1 MRKFNWKHTILIAF
15 LLISIIS
22 CQKDEPNTE
31 LELES
36 YFEQFWNDFDK
47 TYSYFS
53 LKQVDWDSVYQANKR
68 RINSETTSSEFE
80 TILTDII
87 LSLKDIHV
95 RLITNTKTHKYSN
108 NDLFDRNSPA
118 NAYTYLSSV
127 RVNSETLTIGDIK
140 NTNIAYVRVK
150 NLNPAGNFDPLN
162 LVLDDLPSKDG
173 FILDLRDNYGG
184 NDGIAKKF
192 VNRLTHKNVIHGY
205 VRVRNGSNRDDFGEW
220 QARRLTPYNPVDFN
234 KPITVLTNRFVVSS
248 GEGFVTMMMVLPNTT
263 LIGDTTR
270 GATANPKEFTLPNG
284 WKYWVSSWQA
294 TTSTYQ
300 LIEDQGIAPNISLTN
315 TVESMEQGKDL
326 ILEKAI
332 DVIQS
337 SN

>member
-1 MRKFNWKHTILIAF
+1 MRIHYKYLIMF
-15 LLISIIS
+15 LLFGITS
-22 CQKDEPNTE
+22 CQKDEPVVKP
-31 LELES
+31 ELES

-53 LKQVDWDSVYQANKR
+53 LKQVDWDSVYQESKS
-68 RINSETTSSEFE
+68 RINPETTSAEFE
-80 TILTDII
+80 SILIDII

-95 RLITNTKTHKYSN
+95 RLITDTKTHRYTNS
-108 NDLFDRNSPA
+108 DLFDRNSPA
-118 NAYTYLSSV
+118 NANKYLTSLS
-127 RVNSETLTIGDIK
+127 VNSQTLTIGDIK

-150 NLNPAGNFDPLN
+150 NLNPTGDFDPLN
-162 LVLDDLPSKDG
+162 SVLDDLPSKDG

-192 VNRLTHKNVIHGY
+192 VNRLTHNNVVHGY
-205 VRVRNGSNRDDFGEW
+205 VRVRNGSGRDDFGEW
-220 QARRLTPYNPVDFN
+220 YERRLTPNNPVDFD

-294 TTSTYQ
+294 TTVTHQ
-300 LIEDQGIAPNISLTN
+300 LIEDKGIAPNITITN
-315 TVESMEQGKDL
+315 TEESMEQGKDL

-337 SN
+337 AN